1 MGSGKHLVLGSMAGM
16 GTLTCLS
23 FSDASLAAK
32 AQSLAEFLQIP
43 VNPEKRGEFSFCLEL
58 SGEGL
63 RLVDSQ
69 QRALEIDF
77 IKDHLNYQRRGLRG
91 KNELLAKALGYSK
104 GVRRVLDLSAGMGV
118 DAVFMTQLGFQVIS
132 VERSQLLYVL
142 LSEALARA
150 PELQAK
156 LQFIGADSYEYL
168 RSSQSPREVDAIFF
182 DPMYPHKKKTALPKQ
197 EMVVFRELVGH
208 DEDAS
213 RVLEEALKW
222 PVSRIVVKRPL
233 GAEELLPGVRHAFE
247 GKVVRYD
254 VYMK

>member
-1 MGSGKHLVLGSMAGM
+1 MGSLA
-16 GTLTCLS
+16 CLI
-23 FSDASLAAK
+23 FSESSLAAR

-43 VNPEKRGEFSFCLEL
+43 VNPSEPSQFLFQLEL
-58 SGEGL
+58 SSEGP
-63 RLVDSQ
+63 RLADAQKRV
-69 QRALEIDF
+69 LEIDF

-91 KNELLAKALGYSK
+91 KNELLAKALGYAK

-118 DAVFMTQLGFQVIS
+118 DAVFMTQLGFQVTS
-132 VERSQLLYVL
+132 VERSKLLFVL
-142 LSEALARA
+142 LDEALQRA
-150 PELQAK
+150 PELQSK
-156 LQFIGADSYEYL
+156 LQFVSADSYEYL
-168 RSSQSPREVDAIFF
+168 RSSESSREVDAIFF

-208 DEDAS
+208 DEDAA

-222 PVSRIVVKRPL
+222 PVSRVVVKRPL

-254 VYMK
+254 VYMRSV